1 MKITKRQLRRIIKE
15 ERTRLREAGSS
26 YPEHMFPDR
35 VPQSKSDPAWLC
47 KMSGEELNN
56 ILKDWNNS
64 PHLDPDAMR
73 ALPKHVR
80 ATLDDLFIRIEDV
93 MLSLKETGVK

>member
-1 MKITKRQLRRIIKE
+1 MKITKYQLRGIIRE
-15 ERTRLREAGSS
+15 EKKSLQEAGPS

-47 KMSGEELNN
+47 KMAGEELNN
-56 ILKDWNNS
+56 ILKDWNNN

-73 ALPKHVR
+73 GLPKHVR
-80 ATLDDLFIRIEDV
+80 ASLDDLFIRFEDV
-93 MLSLKETGVK
+93 MLKLKE

>member
-1 MKITKRQLRRIIKE
+1 
-15 ERTRLREAGSS
+15 
-26 YPEHMFPDR
+26 
-35 VPQSKSDPAWLC
+35 
-47 KMSGEELNN
+47 MSGEELNN

>member
-15 ERTRLREAGSS
+15 EKAKLQEAGVA

-47 KMSGEELNN
+47 KMAGEELNN
-56 ILKDWNNS
+56 ILKDWDNN

-73 ALPKHVR
+73 DLPKHVR
-80 ATLDDLFIRIEDV
+80 ASLDDLFIRVEDV
-93 MLSLKETGVK
+93 MIKLKGNS